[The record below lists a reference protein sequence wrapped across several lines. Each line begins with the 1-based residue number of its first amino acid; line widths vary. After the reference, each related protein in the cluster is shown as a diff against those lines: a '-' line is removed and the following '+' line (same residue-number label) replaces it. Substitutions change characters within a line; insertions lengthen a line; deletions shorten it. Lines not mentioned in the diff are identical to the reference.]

1 MANNVFARKGNYM
14 KKLKK
19 MKIAAVLAA
28 VAVAASITVYA
39 AYDSGSDPLISLSY
53 LTDVFK
59 PQIREELED
68 ELVDSVKD
76 DLKAQ
81 LKTEVANDIR
91 NSVKGEIETSLRES
105 LSKEIYNKVS
115 EDYAATVDALQKQI
129 DALSNEYAYIELKAD
144 QRLTATAA
152 CEIVVLTGPA
162 SVRCSAVNKGIVDC
176 TDGIILYEGQT
187 APLNHKLLVPE
198 NGDGR
203 GITANGAVQ
212 LLVKGGYSIAG

>member
-1 MANNVFARKGNYM
+1 M
-14 KKLKK
+14 KKYKK

-28 VAVAASITVYA
+28 IAVAGSITVYA

-59 PQIREELED
+59 PQIKSELEGSIA
-68 ELVDSVKD
+68 DSVKD
-76 DLKAQ
+76 SVKNELKS
-81 LKTEVANDIR
+81 EIANDIK
-91 NSVKGEIETSLRES
+91 NSVKNEIESSLRES
-105 LSKEIYNKVS
+105 LTGEIYDKVTK
-115 EDYAATVDALQKQI
+115 EYDAAIEAMQDQI

-152 CEIVVLTGPA
+152 CEMVVLSGPA
-162 SVRCSAVNKGIVDC
+162 SVRCSAVNKGVVDC
-176 TDGIILYEGQT
+176 TDGVILYEGQT

-203 GITANGAVQ
+203 GLTANGTVQ
-212 LLVKGGYSIAG
+212 LLVKGGYKIAG